1 MDLEIDS
8 QRMISPKPRSHA
20 KRDGFEGTQAGN
32 MRSMSPK
39 CRDILRA
46 AEKARFGA
54 RLNGG
59 EGGI

>member
-39 CRDILRA
+39 QRDILR
-46 AEKARFGA
+46 
-54 RLNGG
+54 
-59 EGGI
+59 